1 MLSTLL
7 LTFFCAAPAQE
18 PAPLID
24 ALPDDSLVVMQLSL
38 EPWDRLRKNTRA
50 HGVVRG
56 KNLLLS
62 MMEKSGVPEGERK
75 GMRTSLGAI
84 RVTMAVTPQS
94 IELGGALFLLE
105 PVNVGAASVD
115 WKQQLA
121 DIAGFEPGRFGRTF
135 VTFLGESSPEA
146 RQEYVA
152 QVVEAAEKNEGTLGT
167 QAAWKALRG
176 SIETPNDLMRVYV
189 PGWNLLSPEFFG
201 FIEAID
207 PTFDEE
213 VQGVIKRVLEMVAVQ
228 HGMAWTTS
236 IEGADFVDRML
247 FPRESGMP
255 QMYTE
260 LGSGAST
267 LDKLARVPAAGQIV
281 TIFGFNWSLVMRSM
295 GTMVGELMGADPSV
309 PAEEREMFDA
319 IMGTVMAVADQ
330 LGDETVSWQPIDALA
345 GETMSNFSVAVK
357 DRAKLLEAWGELP
370 EEFNAVVLFLLLSLG
385 ATEDSIELTEDR
397 LNMVFS
403 QPEEGAGLV
412 GETADFKRVRPEVL
426 QWLGEA
432 KPLFVQ
438 LYPSAVDRDSLS
450 ELGSLVQ
457 AFGMLTGMEL
467 SMEGFDESD
476 LSGLRPT
483 WVAAQRSAR
492 GIEVYGRSNF
502 GVVTSVGILSLVQA
516 AGLLQAEGGLDDF
529 EEEEF

>member
-18 PAPLID
+18 STSLVD
-24 ALPDDSLVVMQLSL
+24 SLPDDSLVVLQFSL

-50 HGVVRG
+50 HAVVRG
-56 KNLLLS
+56 KNILLS
-62 MMEKSGVPEGERK
+62 MMQETGVPEGERK
-75 GMRTSLGAI
+75 GMRASLGAI
-84 RVTMAVTPQS
+84 RVTMAVTSQS

-115 WKQQLA
+115 WERQLV
-121 DIAGFEPGRFGRTF
+121 DTAGFVPGRFSRTF
-135 VTFLGESSPEA
+135 VTCLGEASPEA

-152 QVVEAAEKNEGTLGT
+152 QVVEAAKKNEGTLGM
-167 QAAWKALRG
+167 QGAWKALRG
-176 SIETPNDLMRVYV
+176 SIETPNDLMRVYL

-201 FIEAID
+201 LIEAMD
-207 PTFDEE
+207 PTFNEE

-228 HGMAWTTS
+228 HGMAWATS

-247 FPRESGMP
+247 FPRESEAP

-260 LGSGAST
+260 LGDGAST
-267 LDKLARVPAAGQIV
+267 LDKLAKAPAAGQIV
-281 TIFGFNWSLVMRSM
+281 TIFGINWSLVMRSM
-295 GTMVGELMGADPSV
+295 GAMVGELMGADPSV
-309 PAEEREMFDA
+309 PSEEREMVDA
-319 IMGTVMAVADQ
+319 IMNTVSAVADQ
-330 LGDETVSWQPIDALA
+330 LGDETISWQGIDALA

-357 DRAKLLEAWGELP
+357 DRGKLLEAWGELP
-370 EEFNAVVLFLLLSLG
+370 EELNALVPFLLLSLG

-397 LNMVFS
+397 LDMVFS
-403 QPEEGAGLV
+403 QPEEGMGWV

-426 QWLGEA
+426 QWLGDA

-438 LYPSAVDRDSLS
+438 LYPSAVDRDGLS
-450 ELGSLVQ
+450 QLGSLVQ
-457 AFGMLTGMEL
+457 SFGMLIDMEL
-467 SMEGFDESD
+467 AMEGFDKSD
-476 LSGLRPT
+476 LNGLRPT
-483 WVAAQRSAR
+483 WIAAQRSAR

-502 GVVTSVGILSLVQA
+502 GVVASVGILSSVQA
-516 AGLLQAEGGLDDF
+516 AGLLQAEVGLEEF